1 MLLASLGISHLLF
14 QTRTRRWR
22 QVILGW
28 AVGAGTFLPYLPL
41 LFSGSFAFGSTER
54 SASAVEVV
62 QAFAKVFANGLI
74 ILWFPLLICFG
85 YALWRCRKTSV
96 LQMLTVALIM
106 LASLLV
112 ANMQFKI
119 IPITRIRYLLVL
131 WWIVTILVA
140 YGLVS
145 VPRWKSVSVV
155 FVLLWCIAGFFF
167 GRSEVIFDYSG
178 FISFARKYPPLHN
191 YVDNLLGKTY
201 NADYM
206 VGFTDQPW
214 INHDREVQG
223 VLGRIDYYIKVQLGI
238 DAKFIDVLARPW
250 EIRRDIRF
258 VLNEH
263 PYVLFAH
270 NPQQFQ
276 QQVETALDVV
286 RQDYLPCDVLADKPD
301 LVIQRYVFRL
311 LGCDHV
317 PAPVNYDNG
326 IKLVDRGAR
335 YDETSKILQ
344 ALTWWEVPDESLLDE
359 YNVSLQVVTP
369 DWQKHGIQVDR
380 HLSDSLLP
388 WNVIELSTADLP
400 AEHYRLMLILYN
412 RHTGESELGRVSQ
425 SDNSEKFIELLAFA
439 VQ

>member
-1 MLLASLGISHLLF
+1 MLF

-96 LQMLTVALIM
+96 LQMLLVALIM
-106 LASLLV
+106 LATLLV
-112 ANMQFKI
+112 ANMQFKM
-119 IPITRIRYLLVL
+119 IPVTRIRYLLVL

-155 FVLLWCIAGFFF
+155 FVFLWCIAGFFF

-191 YVDNLLGKTY
+191 YVDSLLGKTY

-223 VLGRIDYYIKVQLGI
+223 VFGRIDYYFKVQLGI
-238 DAKFIDVLARPW
+238 DANFIDVHSRPW

-258 VLNEH
+258 VLDDH
-263 PYVLFAH
+263 PFVLVAH
-270 NPQQFQ
+270 RPELYPTR
-276 QQVETALDVV
+276 VETALDVI
-286 RQDYLPCDVLADKPD
+286 RQDYLPCDILAVKPD
-301 LVIQRYVFRL
+301 LVIRRYVFRI

-335 YDETSKILQ
+335 YDETSKTVQ
-344 ALTWWEVPDESLLDE
+344 ALTWWEIPDESLLDE

-388 WNVIELSTADLP
+388 WNVLELPTTDLP
-400 AEHYRLMLILYN
+400 VGEYRLMLILYH
-412 RHTGESELGRVSQ
+412 RDSGEKVVGKDFQ
-425 SDNSEKFIELLAFA
+425 SGATEKFIEVLAIE